1 MGRYNG
7 ESFRMPTPSLTEL
20 LSKAGAAMGIVPEY
34 WDISGKRHETPDEL
48 RQAILRSL
56 GIACDTVEQLEAAL
70 SAREHAEAARLTE
83 PVAVLSV
90 NAPLEMEART
100 LAPVVS
106 VVIRLE
112 DGSKLAA
119 DLEAKDGAVTLPEL
133 PLGYH
138 EAEFAAEGAT
148 SRTRIIVC
156 PDRAW
161 LPASLEAGKR
171 QAGLAVSLFGL
182 RGESSWG
189 CGDFTLLE
197 TLVDWVAECGGS
209 YVALNPLHAI
219 HNRQPYNTSP
229 YLPNSTYY
237 RNVLYLD
244 VDRVPDLAACAPAV
258 ALRRSPE
265 MLAEIAACNASE
277 FVEYERVARVKLRF
291 LRLVWDDFER
301 REITAGSARARAF
314 ESFCESEGALLDRY
328 ATYCALDEFL
338 HAQNPEVWIWPDW
351 PEPYRDPD
359 SAEVSAFR
367 QRHDSAV
374 RFHKY
379 LQWLLDEQAASAQA
393 LAKSRGMEIGLFHD
407 LPLATDRCGS
417 ELWAHRRFFVN
428 GCRVGSPP
436 DDFAPKGQDWS
447 FPPPDSA
454 AHRADGYR
462 LFAESIRKSARHG
475 GALRIDHVMRLFRLY
490 WIPDG
495 YDATQG
501 TYVRDHHEDLLRV
514 LALESHRN
522 RVLIVGEDLG
532 TVEPYMREA
541 LDRFGI
547 LSYRLFY
554 FEKDP
559 DGSMVPFAKYP
570 KRALVSS
577 TTHDLPTLAGFWS
590 GRDIETRRAL
600 GFFADDEMYRQAVW
614 FRSQDKR
621 RMFDALKA
629 GGFLP
634 SSYPESAVNGPEL
647 SGELHSAVT
656 GFLVST
662 PSLLMTLNQEDLTKE
677 LDQQNMPGTTWQYP
691 NWRRKTK
698 FTVEELR
705 TSPLAR
711 DFASMFRYWLR
722 KSDRLPS
729 P

>member
-1 MGRYNG
+1 
-7 ESFRMPTPSLTEL
+7 MPQSSLPDL
-20 LSKAGAAMGIVPEY
+20 LLKAASAFGIVPEY
-34 WDISGKRHETPDEL
+34 WDISGKRHETRDEL

-56 GIACDTVEQLEAAL
+56 GVPCESAAELDAAL
-70 SAREHAEAARLTE
+70 VAREQAESARLTD
-83 PVAVLSV
+83 PAAVLSM
-90 NAPLEMEART
+90 NAPLTIRVRT
-100 LAPVVS
+100 TQPRVS
-106 VVIRLE
+106 AAIQLE
-112 DGSKLAA
+112 DKSRLDLDLAVEHGS
-119 DLEAKDGAVTLPEL
+119 VTLPPL
-133 PLGYH
+133 PPGYH
-138 EAEFAAEGAT
+138 EAEFMAGAAS
-148 SRTRIIVC
+148 SRTRVIVC

-161 LPASLEAGKR
+161 LPESLESGQR
-171 QAGLAVSLFGL
+171 RAGLAVSLFGL
-182 RGESSWG
+182 RGESTWG
-189 CGDFTLLE
+189 CGDFTALGA
-197 TLVDWVAECGGS
+197 LVDWVADCGGS

-237 RNVLYLD
+237 RNLLYLD
-244 VDRVPDLAACAPAV
+244 IDRVPDLAACPPA
-258 ALRRSPE
+258 ASLRRSPE
-265 MLAEIAACNASE
+265 VLAEIAACNASE
-277 FVEYERVARVKLRF
+277 FVEYERVARLKLRF
-291 LRLVWDDFER
+291 LRLIWDHFER
-301 REITAGSARARAF
+301 NELTARSPRALGFLA
-314 ESFCESEGALLDRY
+314 FCEGEGLLLERF

-338 HAQNPEVWIWPDW
+338 HAQNPDVWTWPDW
-351 PEPYRDPD
+351 PESYRDPE
-359 SAEVSAFR
+359 SPEVAAFR

-379 LQWLLDEQAASAQA
+379 VQWLLDEQAAAAQA
-393 LAKSRGMEIGLFHD
+393 HAKARGMEIGLFHD

-417 ELWAHRRFFVN
+417 ELWAHRKFFVN

-436 DDFAPKGQDWS
+436 DGFAPKGQDWS
-447 FPPPDSA
+447 FPPPASA
-454 AHRADGYR
+454 AHLEDGYR

-495 YDATQG
+495 YDATEG
-501 TYVRDHHEDLLRV
+501 TYVRDRHEDLLRV

-554 FEKDP
+554 FEKTQ
-559 DGSMVPFAKYP
+559 DGSMIPCAEYP
-570 KRALVSS
+570 ERALVSS

-590 GRDIETRRAL
+590 GRDIETRRDL

-614 FRSQDKR
+614 FRAQDKR
-621 RMFDALKA
+621 RMFDVLRA

-634 SSYPESAVNGPEL
+634 ASYPESAAAGTEL

-656 GFLVST
+656 GFLAST

-677 LDQQNMPGTTWQYP
+677 LDQQNMPGTTWQFP

-698 FTVEELR
+698 FTVEELAS
-705 TSPLAR
+705 SPLAR
-711 DFASMFRYWLR
+711 DFASMFRYWLM
-722 KSDRLPS
+722 KSGRVPVS
-729 P
+729 